1 VSLTARRV
9 PEQLSQ
15 VSPTPNPIF
24 AMAAPNPAHERAD
37 VPGAG
42 GYTRFELELEV
53 RPLFRRR
60 HVPLACFD

>member
-1 VSLTARRV
+1 
-9 PEQLSQ
+9 
-15 VSPTPNPIF
+15 
-24 AMAAPNPAHERAD
+24 MAAPNPAHERAD